1 MPNFVKMPNKKY
13 RHLNLDAITM
23 LDIEFNMNSTNVVA
37 KTASGS
43 VQIIKGFGADQEK
56 EAAEFLNELIKPV
69 SQESALGKAVK
80 AVKNDEMVYVK
91 NPEAKKPEWGCRKD
105 DDGSLCWYLYIE
117 RLDEYFTVK
126 KMKRGSKFFIYAG
139 PSVLEREFK
148 KLRFDSLEDA
158 QQWCED
164 RVGLN
169 DA

>member
-37 KTASGS
+37 KTASGG
-43 VQIIKGFGADQEK
+43 VQILKAFNADQEE
-56 EAAEFLNELIKPV
+56 EAAEFLNELINPPVEVDPVEVKPT
-69 SQESALGKAVK
+69 
-80 AVKNDEMVYVK
+80 
-91 NPEAKKPEWGCRKD
+91 KKPEWGCRKD

-117 RLDEYFTVK
+117 HFDEYFTVK
-126 KMKRGSKFFIYAG
+126 KMKRGGKFFIYAG